1 MRSQA
6 TKVLASA
13 VWSRSSA
20 SHGFAVSERA
30 VRRSTGPR
38 ARTYEVNDGYAV
50 FVGYVAYCEA
60 PAQTGPE
67 GGGVMAQR
75 YERPPVP
82 GIGPRSRTALRL
94 RL

>member
-13 VWSRSSA
+13 VWRRSSA
-20 SHGFAVSERA
+20 SEGLAVRERA

-38 ARTYEVNDGYAV
+38 ARTYEEKVVYD
-50 FVGYVAYCEA
+50 AYCEA

-67 GGGVMAQR
+67 GGGVMT
-75 YERPPVP
+75 
-82 GIGPRSRTALRL
+82 PR
-94 RL
+94 